1 MAYPVVKYNS
11 STGSNTAPSDAVAIS
26 ASGESFNY
34 INAVSASNTLTFDSA
49 VDLTGVADDDS
60 DYVWVNAS
68 SGRRHLYQITACNP
82 SVGACTSLTVA
93 EAVPATITDS
103 IWHIN
108 GSRLSLES
116 DSSNEDYQ
124 DWESGWVI
132 EFEAGTYTL
141 ADSFDVGQNSAAAPG
156 DRIRIQAASGAVSR
170 PIIQQTSGNRYPFR
184 PFLPVEVSGMKFT
197 TTVTANAYGVAISF
211 GPVVFDDCVFD
222 LAGSGA
228 AYCLQAN
235 GASCV
240 IVNCYITG
248 GDIGLQLTGSRD
260 GCSVQNCV
268 FDGKG
273 TEFLTAAIQIGGK
286 EHGINIDSCLVLDSD
301 GDGIRIVSLALNDTM
316 VSVTNCTIVDCDG
329 DGIVYD
335 DTGAGGAVG
344 NSLSIRNNLI
354 AYNGLYGLLHDGPD
368 DTNHIL
374 QGNAVYSNTSGNYS
388 GFFIAGD
395 GAVTL
400 TADPFTNRASDDYTL
415 NNTAGGGALL
425 REAAYPATLP
435 DGT

>member
-1 MAYPVVKYNS
+1 MAYPTVKYNS
-11 STGSNTAPSDAVAIS
+11 STGSNTAPSDAVATGTN
-26 ASGESFNY
+26 ASGTGAGTT
-34 INAVSASNTLTFDSA
+34 ITLNGTFDCTA
-49 VDLTGVADDDS
+49 AADDDS
-60 DYVWVNAS
+60 DFIWCATT
-68 SGRRHLYQITACNP
+68 SGQRHLFQITSFTGGKATATA
-82 SVGACTSLTVA
+82 VVVA
-93 EAVPATITDS
+93 EAIGATTFS
-103 IWHIN
+103 GAAWHIN

-132 EFEAGTYTL
+132 EFEAGTYAL
-141 ADSFDVGQNSAAAPG
+141 ADNFDIGENSASAPG
-156 DRIRIQAASGAVSR
+156 DRVRIQAASGAVSR
-170 PIIQQTSGNRYPFR
+170 PIIQQTSGYRYPLR

-197 TTVTANAYGVAISF
+197 TTVTANAYGLAISF
-211 GPVVFDDCVFD
+211 GPAVFDDCVFD
-222 LAGSGA
+222 FSGAGA
-228 AYCLQAN
+228 AYGLQAN

-248 GDIGLQLTGSRD
+248 GDVGLQITGNRD

-268 FDGKG
+268 FDGQG

-286 EHGINIDSCLVLDSD
+286 EHGINIDTCLVHDSD

-335 DTGAGGAVG
+335 DTGAGGTIG

-368 DTNHIL
+368 DPNHVL

-388 GFFIAGD
+388 GFFVAGD

-400 TADPFTNRASDDYTL
+400 TADPFTNRAASDYTL